1 MIWIR
6 VSKIYIPPG
15 VKLFGQV
22 YPREAR
28 DLIQLLFDNG
38 IVSYQKID
46 TSWGQLSIG
55 RFPSSEIMENLD
67 VLEKLSPDYQTRCK
81 YFNDNDIIQERIYI
95 GPESDYNSHITGI
108 TLPEPHFQTLT
119 RHNLESILY
128 PNGKNSYV

>member
-1 MIWIR
+1 MWLR

-15 VKLFGQV
+15 VKLFGQI

-38 IVSYQKID
+38 TESYQKID
-46 TSWGQLSIG
+46 TPWGQLSIG
-55 RFPSSEIMENLD
+55 RFPSKEIMENLD

-81 YFNDNDIIQERIYI
+81 YFRDNGITQERIYI
-95 GPESDYNSHITGI
+95 GSESDYDPHITGI

-119 RHNLESILY
+119 RHNLRAVLY
-128 PNGKNSYV
+128 PNEKNSNV